1 MRMNKKQ
8 SNGFSLVELM
18 VAMVVGLVIISGA
31 FSLHSTTRKTQQ
43 VSEAQMDM
51 VADARFAIDMIA
63 YDLRHAGVWG
73 GTNRGSLIECRY
85 RGDATASCTASSLLE
100 QLPVALAAGTDCA
113 QGWYYDVEE
122 AIFASN
128 NTNPFAGTCIP
139 AGEKYMAGTDVL
151 QIRYAEATPPA
162 ALLAGQ
168 AYIRSHFNGGRVFIG
183 AQQPLLDS
191 FDPDS
196 SNHEL
201 HAYAYYVSD
210 FTDAVSDGIPSLRR
224 AALVNGPVMQN
235 QTLISGVVDLQ
246 VQFGVD
252 SNGPDAAGNMAV
264 DSYVNPSA
272 ALDPTRVL
280 AAKIWLLMRT
290 DDKQNITKAKTYTL
304 AGAPVTKG
312 GDGFRYFMVSSVVN
326 LRNLKQF

>member
-1 MRMNKKQ
+1 MLMNRKQ
-8 SNGFSLVELM
+8 SNGFSMVELM

-51 VADARFAIDMIA
+51 VADARFAIDMIS
-63 YDLRHAGVWG
+63 YDFRHAGVWG
-73 GTNRGSLIECRY
+73 GTNQGGLIECRY
-85 RGDATASCTASSLLE
+85 KGAATASCTASSAGE
-100 QLPVALAAGTDCA
+100 QLPIAIASDCA
-113 QGWYYDVEE
+113 QGWYYNVEE
-122 AIFASN
+122 PVFASN

-162 ALLAGQ
+162 VLLAGQ
-168 AYIRSHFNGGRVFIG
+168 AYTRSQFNGGRIFIG

-191 FDPDS
+191 FDLDA

-210 FTDAVSDGIPSLRR
+210 FTDAVGDGIPSLRR
-224 AALVNGPVMQN
+224 AALINGPVIQN

-252 SNGPDAAGNMAV
+252 SNGPDAAGNLAV

-272 ALDPTRVL
+272 ALDPTTVI
-280 AAKIWLLMRT
+280 AAKIWLLLRT

-304 AGAPVTKG
+304 AGTDVTKG